1 MGFLLIWMF
10 FFSKIGGKT
19 PQIIH
24 FNRVFHYFHHPFW
37 GTPIFGNTHMHV
49 IFTNKDWYFRDILL
63 RWSSIVT
70 KWSHRIYLYW
80 SPKRTELLK
89 NQWFSNSGCPTDNK
103 QHQVVGATFNSHSSL
118 LGVMKWSPGPVP
130 VLEQLD
136 KPKQQS
142 HSYVYNIMCIQ
153 D

>member
-1 MGFLLIWMF
+1 
-10 FFSKIGGKT
+10 
-19 PQIIH
+19 
-24 FNRVFHYFHHPFW
+24 
-37 GTPIFGNTHMHV
+37 MHV

-103 QHQVVGATFNSHSSL
+103 QHQVVGATFNSHSSF

-142 HSYVYNIMCIQ
+142 HSYVYNIYIYSYMFTVAMSELNDSKSWKKEGKRKVLHIISTGLVKDVWLFLCWRK
-153 D
+153 